1 MNHRPSDDPHGDPD
15 PFVGNALRISCADAI
30 ELVTGYLDSSLDD
43 ADLQAFEEHTSLCEA
58 CQVYIDQVRRTIRI
72 TAAERDA
79 SVEVRP
85 RDFPSLL
92 ELFAQQHPR
101 AGDDSASSDQ
111 DGSAP

>member
-1 MNHRPSDDPHGDPD
+1 M
-15 PFVGNALRISCADAI
+15 RISCADAI

-43 ADLQAFEEHTSLCEA
+43 ADLQAFEEHTSRCEA

-72 TAAERDA
+72 TAAGRDT

-85 RDFPSLL
+85 RDFPTLL

-101 AGDDSASSDQ
+101 TSNEPTGKDQ
-111 DGSAP
+111 DGATP